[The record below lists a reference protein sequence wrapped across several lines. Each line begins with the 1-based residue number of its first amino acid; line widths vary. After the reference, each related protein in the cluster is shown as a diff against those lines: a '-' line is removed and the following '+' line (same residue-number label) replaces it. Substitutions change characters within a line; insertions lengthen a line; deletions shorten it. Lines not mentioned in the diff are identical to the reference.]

1 MAATALKN
9 QVLTKVL
16 MILVMGLWQINRVQ
30 VGQWLSTRCF
40 VFIRF
45 QKRFSNKVTWSIE
58 KYPPNKL
65 RIGIA
70 EITIQFFTRFLN
82 LKTRTRQV
90 IPFWIQA
97 VGFLQL
103 PRSSLRQAGKHSWGE
118 ARHRGVNSFISRLSR
133 GLTRGNARVNELGIT
148 PCSSC
153 NVICHLRVKS
163 LQGSTN
169 AAQNIFD
176 SIGGSS
182 KRSW

>member
-1 MAATALKN
+1 MAQHVVSRVHTAPEEVFEQGHVIDRK
-9 QVLTKVL
+9 
-16 MILVMGLWQINRVQ
+16 I
-30 VGQWLSTRCF
+30 STQQTQNWHSWNHHPIFHSFPKFENIMCC
-40 VFIRF
+40 
-45 QKRFSNKVTWSIE
+45 
-58 KYPPNKL
+58 
-65 RIGIA
+65 
-70 EITIQFFTRFLN
+70 
-82 LKTRTRQV
+82 TRQV

-103 PRSSLRQAGKHSWGE
+103 PRSSLRPAGKHSWGE